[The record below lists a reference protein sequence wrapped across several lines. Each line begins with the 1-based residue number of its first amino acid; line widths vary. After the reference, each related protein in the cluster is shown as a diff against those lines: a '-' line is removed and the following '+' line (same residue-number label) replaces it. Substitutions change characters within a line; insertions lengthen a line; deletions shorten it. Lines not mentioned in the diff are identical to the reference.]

1 MRLWFVIASGRGT
14 TARFFRAFRAAPA
27 CPVDSLS
34 GTSGGVKSPNPGKSI
49 NCLQTTPVYLT
60 IEIHPVFLARQRFPF
75 DGYSCT
81 VFAIFALPI
90 SVK

>member
-1 MRLWFVIASGRGT
+1 LSTCLIDLRSGASGIDK
-14 TARFFRAFRAAPA
+14 P
-27 CPVDSLS
+27 
-34 GTSGGVKSPNPGKSI
+34 PNPGKNI
-49 NCLQTTPVYLT
+49 DCLQTTSVYLT

-75 DGYSCT
+75 DGYSGT